1 MRRLLLTCVAL
12 TLLVAAAPAADSG
25 TDRDVTDVAAQL
37 LAEHGDRLGV
47 DAAAFTLDLVR
58 TSPIGTH
65 VRGRQIRDG
74 VPVAETF
81 AAVHLLDDGTVLV
94 DARATDATGEPAR
107 GAVLAADAERAA
119 LATLGAAQHVVD
131 VATERTLVERG
142 ARLHDTF
149 RVTVLAPRVAARV
162 DVDAATGEVVAIDDT
177 RTFADGT
184 ASVFDPN
191 PVVTLQD
198 NSLRESGVDVFG
210 VDTDLN
216 DARLTA
222 ALVALPIRDVDVPQ
236 TVAGR
241 LVGPWVS
248 VQGPAPLPPTLDLA
262 FTRNDPRFETA
273 MAYAHLD
280 RLQRYFQD
288 LGFTD
293 VNAEPQDVYTLPI
306 LGFDN
311 SFYLPVGDLIAF
323 GAGGIDDAEDAE
335 VIVHEYGHAVQH
347 AQVPGWGATHEGG
360 AMGEAFG
367 DWLAAAYYAR
377 EVSGGFQDACVADW
391 DAVSYSGA
399 NPPCL
404 RRTDTQKVYPG
415 DMTNSSVHADG
426 EIWSRFLWDL
436 REALVSDVEIEEQE
450 LTPEEAAALR
460 TDRSITL
467 VLAHHEL
474 LSPTATFADAVAAL
488 RVAATALGHP
498 EYVPLID
505 AAAQARGLPLTSG

>member
-25 TDRDVTDVAAQL
+25 TDYDVTDVAAQL

-58 TSPIGTH
+58 VSPIGTH
-65 VRGRQIRDG
+65 VRGRQVRDG
-74 VPVAETF
+74 VAIAGTF

-94 DARATDATGEPAR
+94 DAHGTEAPGKPTGAAVHPA
-107 GAVLAADAERAA
+107 AAERAA
-119 LATLGAAQHVVD
+119 LAALGATTSAID
-131 VATERTLVERG
+131 VTTERALVERD

-149 RVTVLAPRVAARV
+149 RVTVLARRVAARV
-162 DVDAATGEVVAIDDT
+162 DVDAATGRVIAIEDT
-177 RTFADGT
+177 RRFADGT
-184 ASVFDPN
+184 ASLFDPN

-198 NSLRESGVDVFG
+198 NTLREPGIDMFG

-216 DARLTA
+216 DAKLTA

-236 TVAGR
+236 TAAGR

-280 RLQRYFQD
+280 RLQRYFQA

-311 SFYLPVGDLIAF
+311 SFYLPAGDLIAF

-335 VIVHEYGHAVQH
+335 VIVHEYGHAVQD
-347 AQVPGWGATHEGG
+347 AQVPGWGAAHEGG

-404 RRTDTQKVYPG
+404 RRTDTEKAYPD

-426 EIWSRFLWDL
+426 EIWSGFLWDL
-436 REALVSDVEIEEQE
+436 REALVSDLEIEEQE
-450 LTPEEAAALR
+450 LTPEEAAQLR
-460 TDRSITL
+460 TDRSMTL

-474 LSPTATFADAVAAL
+474 LSPSATFADAVAAL

-505 AAAQARGLPLTSG
+505 AAAEARGLVFTSG